1 MCNASFFK
9 VLNFPT
15 TISLVELL
23 TFFDFNSSFGQ
34 VCQADQFRHRV
45 LQWKLSWQDCWVDTR
60 WTIWKAKIYI
70 TFDPESEAT
79 KAVKS
84 KILKH
89 AKIEDSHKRIF
100 KNSR

>member
-15 TISLVELL
+15 TVSLVELL

-45 LQWKLSWQDCWVDTR
+45 LQWKLSWQNW
-60 WTIWKAKIYI
+60 
-70 TFDPESEAT
+70 
-79 KAVKS
+79 
-84 KILKH
+84 
-89 AKIEDSHKRIF
+89 
-100 KNSR
+100 